1 MIIEPLPAEY
11 GAWDPG
17 LESQLPREYLP
28 LSTMFMSENVST
40 SITKAHELSD
50 FCGLPVHELVAFRA
64 ERLVVHELLIRV
76 TTKLSVPDGTK
87 YRDLGANFRAIAS
100 TILKK
105 YIAPHQEKLAQ
116 AFEQVKSA
124 ASALIVQELSKALS
138 PDLGP
143 AIEAD

>member
-50 FCGLPVHELVAFRA
+50 FCGLPV
-64 ERLVVHELLIRV
+64 LLREPLDDEARI
-76 TTKLSVPDGTK
+76 
-87 YRDLGANFRAIAS
+87 
-100 TILKK
+100 
-105 YIAPHQEKLAQ
+105 
-116 AFEQVKSA
+116 SA
-124 ASALIVQELSKALS
+124 
-138 PDLGP
+138 
-143 AIEAD
+143 